1 MNSKLG
7 FLLAGR
13 DLPMRR
19 MMSEVV
25 DEMGHRTIHSTPRG
39 TDAWATLKGKGADF
53 IISQIQLKEMDGLT
67 FLKIVRADKE
77 FAYTPFLLLADLVT
91 REQVVEAGEA
101 GVSEILCRPITPMR
115 IAEKVEELLN
125 PSPDEKAVLAER
137 HYQRGLN
144 LMDQGQYEQALE
156 AFSAVVSVHE
166 NAEVYYN
173 LGYISAMMEKFEDA
187 IMYFRK
193 ATEIDRFHVKA
204 FQKMGECF
212 QALGDDDAAKQYL
225 ERALEIIEGDFA
237 SEDQREDILKEV
249 RSHKSDTINIFNSLG
264 IILPSRGQVR
274 RGRGSV
280 YQGPAGFTPR
290 MKTSTTT
297 LAYVIWRPDAK
308 QTRPICWKRRCG
320 SNPVSR
326 RPGSFMSRLRGCSP
340 IRTGRPTPE
349 IIYPGSAQ
357 SSFNTPPTG
366 PVLSFARKRFI
377 LTRER

>member
-264 IILPSRGQVR
+264 IILRREGKYDEAAAQYIKALRVHPKDENIHYNLGVCYLEAGRKTDAANMLEEALRIKPSFKEARELYVK
-274 RGRGSV
+274 V
-280 YQGPAGFTPR
+280 TR
-290 MKTSTTT
+290 MLSD
-297 LAYVIWRPDAK
+297 PDRQAD
-308 QTRPICWKRRCG
+308 
-320 SNPVSR
+320 
-326 RPGSFMSRLRGCSP
+326 
-340 IRTGRPTPE
+340 
-349 IIYPGSAQ
+349 A
-357 SSFNTPPTG
+357 
-366 PVLSFARKRFI
+366 
-377 LTRER
+377 